1 MTARRQIPGQLTLPL
16 VPGLSK
22 KSRASLVQ
30 RIDVRWQ
37 DKAYCAGY
45 LDTDDFYPEDETKRG
60 VRRTSDPKDLC
71 AFCPVVRSC
80 LAAAIVADEHGVWG
94 RTTEDE
100 RDAIRE
106 ELAFGTDVDRA
117 LSVVLDGP
125 AALWRAAA

>member
-1 MTARRQIPGQLTLPL
+1 MTAQRQVSGQLVLPL

-22 KSRASLVQ
+22 KSRASLVR

-37 DKAYCAGY
+37 DQAYCAGY
-45 LDTDDFYPEDETKRG
+45 LDTDDFYAEDEHEI
-60 VRRTSDPKDLC
+60 RRTTEPKDLC

-94 RTTEDE
+94 RTTESE

-106 ELAFGTDVDRA
+106 ELAFGTDVDQA

>member
-1 MTARRQIPGQLTLPL
+1 
-16 VPGLSK
+16 
-22 KSRASLVQ
+22 
-30 RIDVRWQ
+30 
-37 DKAYCAGY
+37 
-45 LDTDDFYPEDETKRG
+45 
-60 VRRTSDPKDLC
+60 VRRTTNPKELC

-106 ELAFGTDVDRA
+106 EFAFGADVDRA

-125 AALWRAAA
+125 AALWRTAA